1 MSEDL
6 SKTARKREA
15 ERLQLVGRKLTEM
28 KPDVLATIQMSVEL
42 RQAVATHQRISSR
55 EGGRRQLQF
64 IGKLMR
70 KIDTEALE
78 KQLADLEGQSND
90 ARTFFH
96 QLEQWRDRLVK
107 NSETMTDFINH
118 YPQVDRQQLRQVVV
132 KAGTSKPNS
141 GEHPS
146 DAHKRALKILF
157 KFIRDSATDD

>member
-15 ERLQLVGRKLTEM
+15 ERLQLVGRTLTEM
-28 KPDVLATIQMSVEL
+28 KPDVLATIQMSPAL
-42 RQAVATHQRISSR
+42 REAIATHQRISSR

-70 KIDTEALE
+70 KIDTQALE

-107 NSETMTDFINH
+107 QPDTMKDFIDQ

-132 KAGTSKPNS
+132 KAAASKPNN
-141 GEHPS
+141 GEPAN
-146 DAHKRALKILF
+146 DAHKRALKLLF
-157 KFIRDSATDD
+157 KFIRDSASD

>member
-1 MSEDL
+1 MFEDL

-28 KPDVLATIQMSVEL
+28 KPDVLATIQLSAEL
-42 RQAVATHQRISSR
+42 HEAIATHQRISSR

-78 KQLADLEGQSND
+78 KQIADLEGRSND

-96 QLEQWRDRLVK
+96 QLEQWRDRLV
-107 NSETMTDFINH
+107 EQPDTMKDFIDQ
-118 YPQVDRQQLRQVVV
+118 YPQVDRQQFRQVVV
-132 KAGTSKPNS
+132 KAAGSKPNNV
-141 GEHPS
+141 EPANE
-146 DAHKRALKILF
+146 AHKRALKLLF
-157 KFIRDSATDD
+157 KFLRDGASD

>member
-1 MSEDL
+1 MFEDL

-28 KPDVLATIQMSVEL
+28 KPDVLATIQLSAEL
-42 RQAVATHQRISSR
+42 HEAIATHQRISSR

-78 KQLADLEGQSND
+78 KQIADLEGRSND

-96 QLEQWRDRLVK
+96 QLEQWRDRLV
-107 NSETMTDFINH
+107 EQPDTMKDFIDQ
-118 YPQVDRQQLRQVVV
+118 YPQVDRQQFRQVVV
-132 KAGTSKPNS
+132 KAAGSKPNNV
-141 GEHPS
+141 EPANE
-146 DAHKRALKILF
+146 AHTRALKLLF
-157 KFIRDSATDD
+157 KFLRDSASD

>member
-15 ERLQLVGRKLTEM
+15 ERLQLVGHKLTEM

-42 RQAVATHQRISSR
+42 RQAIATHQRISSR

-96 QLEQWRDRLVK
+96 QLEQWRDRLVEQPD
-107 NSETMTDFINH
+107 SMTDFIDQ
-118 YPQVDRQQLRQVVV
+118 YPQVDRQQLRQIVV
-132 KAGTSKPNS
+132 KAGASKPS
-141 GEHPS
+141 ISVPPS
-146 DAHKRALKILF
+146 EAHKRALKLLF
-157 KFIRDSATDD
+157 KFIRDSASD

>member
-1 MSEDL
+1 MTEDL

-42 RQAVATHQRISSR
+42 SQAIATHQRISSR

-70 KIDTEALE
+70 KSDTEALE

-90 ARTFFH
+90 ARTLLH

-107 NSETMTDFINH
+107 HPDAMKDFIDQ

-132 KAGTSKPNS
+132 KAAASKPSNI
-141 GEHPS
+141 EHTS
-146 DAHKRALKILF
+146 EAHKRALKLLF
-157 KFIRDSATDD
+157 KFLRDSASE

>member
-1 MSEDL
+1 MFEDL

-28 KPDVLATIQMSVEL
+28 KPDVLATIQLSAEL
-42 RQAVATHQRISSR
+42 HEAIATHQRISSR

-78 KQLADLEGQSND
+78 KQIADLEGRSND

-96 QLEQWRDRLVK
+96 QLEQWRDRLV
-107 NSETMTDFINH
+107 EQPDTMKGFIDQ
-118 YPQVDRQQLRQVVV
+118 YPQVDRQQFRQVVV
-132 KAGTSKPNS
+132 KAAGSKPNNV
-141 GEHPS
+141 EPANE
-146 DAHKRALKILF
+146 AHKRALKLLF
-157 KFIRDSATDD
+157 KFLRDSASD

>member
-1 MSEDL
+1 MFEDL

-28 KPDVLATIQMSVEL
+28 KPDVLATIQLSAEL
-42 RQAVATHQRISSR
+42 LEAIATHQRISSR

-78 KQLADLEGQSND
+78 KQIADLEGRSND

-107 NSETMTDFINH
+107 QPDTMKDFIDQ
-118 YPQVDRQQLRQVVV
+118 YPQVDRQQFRQVVF
-132 KAGTSKPNS
+132 KAAGSKPNNV
-141 GEHPS
+141 EPANE
-146 DAHKRALKILF
+146 AHKRALKLLF
-157 KFIRDSATDD
+157 KFLRDSASD

>member
-15 ERLQLVGRKLTEM
+15 DRLQLVGRKLTEM
-28 KPDVLATIQMSVEL
+28 KPDILATIQLSAEL
-42 RQAVATHQRISSR
+42 HDAIATHQRISSR

-70 KIDTEALE
+70 KIDTKALE

-107 NSETMTDFINH
+107 QPNTMKDFIDQ
-118 YPQVDRQQLRQVVV
+118 YPQVDRQQLRQIVV
-132 KAGTSKPNS
+132 KAAASKPSNV
-141 GEHPS
+141 EPANE
-146 DAHKRALKILF
+146 AHKRALKLLF
-157 KFIRDSATDD
+157 KFLRDSASD

>member
-28 KPDVLATIQMSVEL
+28 KPDVLATIQMSPAL
-42 RQAVATHQRISSR
+42 REAIATHQRISSR

-78 KQLADLEGQSND
+78 KQLADLDGQSND

-107 NSETMTDFINH
+107 QPDTMKDFLSISTRKLIDNNCAKLWLK
-118 YPQVDRQQLRQVVV
+118 PQLLNPTMVNLPMMH
-132 KAGTSKPNS
+132 TSV
-141 GEHPS
+141 
-146 DAHKRALKILF
+146 R
-157 KFIRDSATDD
+157 

>member
-28 KPDVLATIQMSVEL
+28 KPDVLATIQMSPAL
-42 RQAVATHQRISSR
+42 REAIATHQRISSR

-70 KIDTEALE
+70 KIDTQALE

-107 NSETMTDFINH
+107 QPDTMKDFIDQ
-118 YPQVDRQQLRQVVV
+118 YPQVD
-132 KAGTSKPNS
+132 KAAASKPNN
-141 GEHPS
+141 GEPAN
-146 DAHKRALKILF
+146 DARKRALKLLF
-157 KFIRDSATDD
+157 KFIRDSASD

>member
-1 MSEDL
+1 MTEDL

-42 RQAVATHQRISSR
+42 SQAIATHQRISSR

-70 KIDTEALE
+70 KSDTEALE

-90 ARTFFH
+90 ARTLLH

-107 NSETMTDFINH
+107 QPDAMKDFIDQ

-132 KAGTSKPNS
+132 KAAASKPNNI
-141 GEHPS
+141 EHTS
-146 DAHKRALKILF
+146 EAHKRALKLLF
-157 KFIRDSATDD
+157 KFLRDSASE

>member
-1 MSEDL
+1 MFEDL

-28 KPDVLATIQMSVEL
+28 KPDVLDTIQLSAEL
-42 RQAVATHQRISSR
+42 HEAIATHQRISSR

-78 KQLADLEGQSND
+78 KQIADLEGRSND

-96 QLEQWRDRLVK
+96 QLEQWRDRLV
-107 NSETMTDFINH
+107 EQPDTMKDFIDQ
-118 YPQVDRQQLRQVVV
+118 YPQVDRQQFRQVVV
-132 KAGTSKPNS
+132 KAAGSKPNNV
-141 GEHPS
+141 EPANE
-146 DAHKRALKILF
+146 AHKRALKLLF
-157 KFIRDSATDD
+157 KFLRDSASD

>member
-1 MSEDL
+1 MFEDL

-28 KPDVLATIQMSVEL
+28 KPDVLATIQLSAEL
-42 RQAVATHQRISSR
+42 HEAIATHQRISSR

-78 KQLADLEGQSND
+78 KQIADLEGRSND

-96 QLEQWRDRLVK
+96 QLEQWRDRLV
-107 NSETMTDFINH
+107 EQPDTMKDFIDQ
-118 YPQVDRQQLRQVVV
+118 YPQVDRQQFRQVVV
-132 KAGTSKPNS
+132 KAAGSKPNNV
-141 GEHPS
+141 EPANE
-146 DAHKRALKILF
+146 AHKRALKLLF
-157 KFIRDSATDD
+157 KFLRDSASD

>member
-28 KPDVLATIQMSVEL
+28 KPDVLATIQMSPAL
-42 RQAVATHQRISSR
+42 REAIATHQRISSR

-70 KIDTEALE
+70 KIDTQALE

-107 NSETMTDFINH
+107 QIG
-118 YPQVDRQQLRQVVV
+118 R
-132 KAGTSKPNS
+132 
-141 GEHPS
+141 
-146 DAHKRALKILF
+146 AHV
-157 KFIRDSATDD
+157 

>member
-1 MSEDL
+1 MFEDL

-28 KPDVLATIQMSVEL
+28 KPDILATIQLSAEL
-42 RQAVATHQRISSR
+42 HEAIATHQRISSR

-78 KQLADLEGQSND
+78 KQIADLEGRSND

-96 QLEQWRDRLVK
+96 QLEQWRDRLV
-107 NSETMTDFINH
+107 EQPDTMKGFIDQ
-118 YPQVDRQQLRQVVV
+118 YPQVDRQQFRQVVV
-132 KAGTSKPNS
+132 KAAGSKPNNV
-141 GEHPS
+141 EPANE
-146 DAHKRALKILF
+146 AHKRALKLLF
-157 KFIRDSATDD
+157 KFLRDSASD